1 MAVARGLSLHM
12 GPTDPDTLKPSAG
25 VAVLSRR
32 MHRVTPVADL
42 PESLLPY
49 VHAGRLSV
57 HLCDTGVGFAFV
69 AYNVYAWTASLT
81 KQSARQ
87 KTDDMFLRILQ
98 HAEAG
103 TAPYIVA

>member
-1 MAVARGLSLHM
+1 MIQEHSVPEVSRPGMVKMAVARGLSLHM

-25 VAVLSRR
+25 VAVLARR

-57 HLCDTGVGFAFV
+57 HLCDTGA
-69 AYNVYAWTASLT
+69 
-81 KQSARQ
+81 
-87 KTDDMFLRILQ
+87 
-98 HAEAG
+98 
-103 TAPYIVA
+103 